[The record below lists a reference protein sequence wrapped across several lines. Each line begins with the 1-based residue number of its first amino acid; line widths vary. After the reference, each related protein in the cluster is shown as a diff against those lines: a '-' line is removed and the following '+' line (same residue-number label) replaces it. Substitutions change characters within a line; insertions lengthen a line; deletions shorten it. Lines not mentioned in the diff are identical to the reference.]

1 MGPVD
6 VVRQFGSYALWA
18 GWVLWAWTGWGARWV
33 EAWRGARDANVVQ
46 DLGDRVAVLDDRDEF
61 AAAAAAVTFQ
71 NVD

>member
-1 MGPVD
+1 
-6 VVRQFGSYALWA
+6 
-18 GWVLWAWTGWGARWV
+18 
-33 EAWRGARDANVVQ
+33 VVQ